1 MEYVD
6 LFQIISQVFP
16 FIGAQDTQ
24 GQADECPQMNNRI
37 IPTVMFAQFMDL
49 GMTVVT
55 PGNAVICAGC
65 FDLCVFDFAVFKALV
80 FEPGLQETA
89 AAAAT
94 IVVRS
99 VGLHVYKIFFSHN
112 RFHNESKVL
121 GNGIAIAFSNYLAG
135 VLNREFYFEVF
146 VPVRVNL

>member
-1 MEYVD
+1 
-6 LFQIISQVFP
+6 
-16 FIGAQDTQ
+16 
-24 GQADECPQMNNRI
+24 
-37 IPTVMFAQFMDL
+37 MDL
-49 GMTVVT
+49 GMTVMARCNT
-55 PGNAVICAGC
+55 IACTGC
-65 FDLCVFDFAVFKALV
+65 FDLVILEFAVLSAGFLKA
-80 FEPGLQETA
+80 GLQETA

-146 VPVRVNL
+146 VPVGVNL